1 MKPLLT
7 FLVLLGTVAI
17 LADDGVVP
25 MPSGTAPRFQLVTG
39 YTHSPLTGDESRETF
54 RLDTWTGETW
64 RLSLMPFVDAD
75 GKSRSGFD
83 LWQRIQEPG
92 SDMHQQATR
101 LMEKNVQ
108 SK

>member
-25 MPSGTAPRFQLVTG
+25 MPSGTAPRFQLVMG
-39 YTHSPLTGDESRETF
+39 VSHSPVTGEPSQETF

-64 RLSLMPFVDAD
+64 RLSIMPFVDAD
-75 GKSRSGFD
+75 GKSRSGFE

-92 SDMHQQATR
+92 SDMHQQALR
-101 LMEKNVQ
+101 LMENNVK

>member
-1 MKPLLT
+1 MKPLVAT
-7 FLVLLGTVAI
+7 LVILGAVAI
-17 LADDGVVP
+17 LADDGTVP
-25 MPSGTAPRFQLVTG
+25 TPSGTAPRFQLVVGVSRSPVTG
-39 YTHSPLTGDESRETF
+39 ESSQETF

-64 RLSLMPFVDAD
+64 RLSIMPLVDAD

-92 SDMHQQATR
+92 SDMHQQASR